1 MEAVICNNCGCPD
14 TLPLHQFRLEQEGQD
29 SWVVRCLRCSLVYLN
44 PRPTR
49 DSIGI
54 YYPPNYQA
62 NMLNLLERGKTNL
75 IARLGFAMV
84 RRRRTPAVK
93 GIRLLDVGC
102 SNGAY
107 LAAMREKGWDVEGV
121 EFDRDAVE
129 HARNS
134 RHLKV
139 TQGDVEEALSSLPE
153 NRFDVVTMWHVLEHT
168 FDPAAALKQIHRV
181 LKPGGS
187 LLLEVPN
194 YASPLVSFFKKYWFP
209 MDVPRHL
216 FQFTPATLQAMLAQ
230 AGFERARI
238 KGVPAPEAI
247 VWSAAAR
254 RQASPIDFNNGDT
267 LKLNPAAMTLAFP
280 LSWIMAQFAMSDH
293 MAAVAVRAD

>member
-1 MEAVICNNCGCPD
+1 
-14 TLPLHQFRLEQEGQD
+14 
-29 SWVVRCLRCSLVYLN
+29 
-44 PRPTR
+44 
-49 DSIGI
+49 
-54 YYPPNYQA
+54 
-62 NMLNLLERGKTNL
+62 
-75 IARLGFAMV
+75 
-84 RRRRTPAVK
+84 
-93 GIRLLDVGC
+93 
-102 SNGAY
+102 
-107 LAAMREKGWDVEGV
+107 
-121 EFDRDAVE
+121 
-129 HARNS
+129 
-134 RHLKV
+134 
-139 TQGDVEEALSSLPE
+139 
-153 NRFDVVTMWHVLEHT
+153 
-168 FDPAAALKQIHRV
+168 
-181 LKPGGS
+181 
-187 LLLEVPN
+187 
-194 YASPLVSFFKKYWFP
+194 